1 MSASEKYLTMKIS
14 SKNPFSLLATELPS
28 ALAQGVDAL
37 HACIYTC
44 ISARC
49 EPIIHGLNVL
59 YVTLESF
66 C

>member
-1 MSASEKYLTMKIS
+1 MKIS
-14 SKNPFSLLATELPS
+14 SKNPFSFLATELPS

-44 ISARC
+44 VSARC